1 MTYGYEP
8 KTPFDL
14 DHHVYERNSPKYE
27 AILRHRTIHQIYN
40 LGRIREQAA
49 KAIAQVQATQ
59 KKAIEKRIL
68 EESKE
73 LKPPFKLGDLVLLY
87 RDSLSTSWSAKLQDK
102 WDGPFIIHLSLGKG
116 TYHIKSLDVQD
127 TRIRRVH
134 GNRLKPY
141 LLPKVQWCLEN
152 VRDHDVRL
160 DPETNHTNMTQENCP
175 QDLPTS
181 SSYPL
186 QVPLSGSSAP
196 SGIFLRSIFEEEGLA
211 GVEAHLNNYLD
222 KWEAENPQSVEYV
235 TDTGVCARE
244 GFVKYILN
252 QMVEN
257 GFNMETLIT
266 ATPFD
271 ANTGED
277 LISTEEIMGLLEND
291 DWFDKIFENND
302 GREF

>member
-1 MTYGYEP
+1 
-8 KTPFDL
+8 
-14 DHHVYERNSPKYE
+14 
-27 AILRHRTIHQIYN
+27 
-40 LGRIREQAA
+40 
-49 KAIAQVQATQ
+49 
-59 KKAIEKRIL
+59 
-68 EESKE
+68 
-73 LKPPFKLGDLVLLY
+73 
-87 RDSLSTSWSAKLQDK
+87 
-102 WDGPFIIHLSLGKG
+102 
-116 TYHIKSLDVQD
+116 
-127 TRIRRVH
+127 
-134 GNRLKPY
+134 
-141 LLPKVQWCLEN
+141 
-152 VRDHDVRL
+152 
-160 DPETNHTNMTQENCP
+160 MTQENCH

-291 DWFDKIFENND
+291 DWFDKIFENVIANPEPVDELYIHERMMVESFDQYQILTQEQEKARDLKEQVTLRFLEHVNEWSRLSFGGISQGLYAKETYWAVKYTQLKNLLPNLANYRTLMRKIRDND
-302 GREF
+302 IWLQEQTKDGPSFGWGICNTNNDLVPDTNMYNYSLDEEHEL